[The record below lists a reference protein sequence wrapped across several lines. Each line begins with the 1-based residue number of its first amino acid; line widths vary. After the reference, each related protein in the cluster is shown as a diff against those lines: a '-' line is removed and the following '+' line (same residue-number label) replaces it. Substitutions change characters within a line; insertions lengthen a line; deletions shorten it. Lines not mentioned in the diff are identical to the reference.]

1 MPRLI
6 LLTTR
11 FERSGVSHAAR
22 TAVFDAV
29 LDLPRGHGSSSLFLA
44 REASIVDMAPDGC
57 DVYYLD
63 LNRHMLDAPRKR
75 AYVFAASEREV
86 LDRLEAAD
94 VLCG

>member
-1 MPRLI
+1 
-6 LLTTR
+6 
-11 FERSGVSHAAR
+11 
-22 TAVFDAV
+22 
-29 LDLPRGHGSSSLFLA
+29 
-44 REASIVDMAPDGC
+44 MAPDGC